1 MRELR
6 SSGMNLPYTKLPY
19 MNLPYAF
26 KLLLAANQQPHGFL
40 KIRGRHADR
49 EVRLMAEAGL
59 VDATLSD
66 GKDESFTAI
75 NHLTDLGHTFLR
87 AFNNFPL
94 PIAAR
99 PARVEGMAG
108 EWNLNP

>member
-1 MRELR
+1 
-6 SSGMNLPYTKLPY
+6 MNLAYVQ
-19 MNLPYAF
+19 
-26 KLLLAANQQPHGFL
+26 KLLVAVDQQRHGFL
-40 KIRGRHADR
+40 QIRGRQADH

-75 NHLTDLGHTFLR
+75 NRLTDLGHKFLR
-87 AFNNFPL
+87 TFKDY
-94 PIAAR
+94 PIPR
-99 PARVEGMAG
+99 PARTKGMAG